1 MDEDDHG
8 KFRLERVK
16 PNQVEFV
23 VEGIKLHILGLIT
36 FVSSHLGIDEAEAR
50 GARGGYRGGYRAA
63 RTTSVRYG
71 QRVRQRVRVRYN
83 GGYRSYRFGG
93 GYSWQMAAAGGALYG
108 YSTYSRRRMYR
119 DYPGRGEG
127 KVESYSYRIDIV
139 FTSYS
144 YRIHI
149 VFTSYSHRIHIV
161 LTPCSNRI
169 HSVFTSYSHRIHN
182 VFISYLHR
190 IYTVLSSYSHRINI
204 VFKSFSQCI
213 HIVFTSYLYRIHIRF
228 TSYLHGIL
236 FVFTSY
242 DHRVHMV
249 FTSCSHRIHI
259 IFLFT
264 LLLLLFTLLQYIKEP
279 LIEAITITLNQSL
292 NTGIFPEKLKIA
304 KVIQIHK
311 KEDPSLFRK
320 LPTDFNFTIYL

>member
-23 VEGIKLHILGLIT
+23 VEGIKLHIIGLITFVSSHLVIDEAEARGARGGYDHGKFRLERVKPNQVEFVVEGIKLHIIGLIT

-127 KVESYSYRIDIV
+127 KVESYSYHIDNV

-149 VFTSYSHRIHIV
+149 VFTSYSHRTHII

-169 HSVFTSYSHRIHN
+169 HIVLTLYSHR
-182 VFISYLHR
+182 
-190 IYTVLSSYSHRINI
+190 
-204 VFKSFSQCI
+204 I
-213 HIVFTSYLYRIHIRF
+213 HIVFTSYLHRILI
-228 TSYLHGIL
+228 
-236 FVFTSY
+236 VFT
-242 DHRVHMV
+242 
-249 FTSCSHRIHI
+249 
-259 IFLFT
+259 
-264 LLLLLFTLLQYIKEP
+264 
-279 LIEAITITLNQSL
+279 
-292 NTGIFPEKLKIA
+292 
-304 KVIQIHK
+304 
-311 KEDPSLFRK
+311 
-320 LPTDFNFTIYL
+320 